1 MINSTKLKSV
11 LLLIFSAVLAFDIQ
25 AQNCQTTL
33 LDDFETNRLVTKYT
47 AFANGT
53 LTQNQA
59 NPLVGGINVSS
70 TCAKFTPNAPNY
82 VVAKVIL
89 TLDVIKNA
97 NLFKNGVLA
106 FQMDFYGSPGGGVK
120 AYLCK
125 KGANHASTTDGKH
138 TMMQVNANASTSAW
152 QRYSFTAA
160 LYEPLDN
167 TVFADSIAEIELQ
180 FPVNV
185 DPVYFDNISYVAT
198 YKSID
203 NFDTERNTSVRSF
216 QGTFNQVL
224 SNGTSNK
231 MNTSSKCATYK
242 KLVTNGNSA
251 IRYSFPSGISPAR
264 LLTGVDRF
272 GISVY
277 TAAES
282 APVKVSLIDTNVT
295 PNAVHSVYEGRGM
308 VYADWNFVTLALAS
322 QPSPTTASSDIDVIQ
337 LEFDAGAVSTTL
349 YRFDDFI
356 AYMYVPPTPTAI
368 SGATSPCSGVN
379 AYDYSVA
386 GLPNVGYEW
395 LIPGG
400 TTTTGVTPNSVKAIF
415 NSPPSYIQARYT
427 VQGGCT
433 SDWFVKSFSAANQ
446 PATITASL
454 SSNSVCE
461 GASVNVSGSFSGSNS
476 AQWSTSG
483 TGKFVTN
490 LGTTYTPSAVDGDL
504 GVVDLTYTTLG
515 GNCGTKSSTVS
526 LNVLPKPAILDI
538 SSDIEIC
545 TTATSVT
552 VHAISNAGTK
562 VNWFG
567 YNTSGF
573 APANPVNNGA
583 NVVYTFAS
591 VEKTIGNVSQ
601 LKVTTDYNYSCGTE
615 SKYVN
620 IKFTANAC
628 VVTST
633 QDVQVNNSVKLY
645 PNPSVDGRFV
655 VESEGE
661 LLEVVVT
668 NTVGQKEVF
677 YSKEFKTNFKGLLV
691 VTVKTKEGVLVNK
704 MMVE

>member
-1 MINSTKLKSV
+1 MINSIKLKSV
-11 LLLIFSAVLAFDIQ
+11 LLLIFSSVLVFDIK

-53 LTQNQA
+53 LVENQA
-59 NPLVGGINVSS
+59 NPLVGGINVSA
-70 TCAKFTPNAPNY
+70 TCAKFIPNAPNY

-89 TLDVIKNA
+89 TLDAIKNA
-97 NLFKNGVLA
+97 NLFKNGVLT
-106 FQMDFYGSPGGGVK
+106 FQMDFYGSPGGEVK

-125 KGANHASTTDGKH
+125 KGANHASLTDGKH
-138 TMMQVNANASTSAW
+138 TMMQGATNASTSAW
-152 QRYSFTAA
+152 QKYSFTAA
-160 LYEPLDN
+160 LYEVLDN

-203 NFDTERNTSVRSF
+203 NFDTQRNATLKSF
-216 QGTFNQVL
+216 QGTFNQAL

-231 MNTSSKCATYK
+231 VNSSSKCATYK

-251 IRYSFPSGISPAR
+251 IRYSLPASISPAR

-272 GISVY
+272 GISTY
-277 TAAES
+277 SPAEA
-282 APVKVSLIDTNVT
+282 APVRVSLIDTNVT
-295 PNAVHSVYEGRGM
+295 PNAVHSVYEGRGT
-308 VYADWNFVTLALAS
+308 VYADWNFVTLSLTS
-322 QPSPTTASSDIDVIQ
+322 QPNPTTANGDIDVIQ

-356 AYMYVPPTPTAI
+356 AYMYVPPTPTSI
-368 SGATSPCSGVN
+368 TGASSPCSGANV
-379 AYDYSVA
+379 YDYSVA

-400 TTTTGVTPNSVKAIF
+400 TTTAGATPNSVKAIF
-415 NSPPSYIQARYT
+415 NSPPSYIQTRYT
-427 VQGGCT
+427 IQGGCA
-433 SDWFVKSFSAANQ
+433 SGWFVKSFSGANQ
-446 PATITASL
+446 PASITAGVSP
-454 SSNSVCE
+454 NSVCE
-461 GASVNVSGSFSGSNS
+461 GVSTNLTGSFSGSNS

-504 GVVDLTYTTLG
+504 GVIDLTYTTVG
-515 GNCGTKSSTVS
+515 GNCGSKSSTVS

-538 SSDIEIC
+538 SPDIEIC

-591 VEKTIGNVSQ
+591 IEKTVGNVSQ
-601 LKVTTDYNYSCGTE
+601 LKVTTDYNYSCGTD
-615 SKYVN
+615 SKYIN

-661 LLEVVVT
+661 LVEVVVT
-668 NTVGQKEVF
+668 NAVGQKEFF
-677 YSKEFKTNFKGLLV
+677 YSKEFKTNFKGLVV
-691 VTVKTKEGVLVNK
+691 VTVKTKESVVVNK